1 MKSNTMLTS
10 IITCK
15 PHLLFRC
22 IKYEKLYNKTVYQF
36 FYDLFILNCAF
47 KRDKE
52 VRALG
57 ERVIACNV
65 AVNLINY

>member
-1 MKSNTMLTS
+1 M
-10 IITCK
+10 
-15 PHLLFRC
+15 LFRC